1 MRSHPPPRSKSF
13 LAHPG
18 THGTPSEHADGQTL
32 DASQRPVPA
41 RAEHDTLYTGCT
53 PGCRPCESH
62 ALSCLGLKAID
73 TNDTRPHVL
82 HPHRHH
88 ATHSTERHI
97 HARARESKTQSRL
110 SIDGSHAAAKR
121 ERERG
126 REGGRERCRAR
137 TIDTRS
143 AKPIHTLEKSN
154 TRENQVACPPLHM
167 SNGTDLHRD
176 PSVLLCLE
184 EGKNLFAH
192 FVRGWDAR
200 ARLQLAVRL
209 KHKYAAIIRVAKFAE
224 RRRGFIVLGQLG
236 QLLRL
241 YHLAPSAHSARGEEG
256 TAGRPMAS
264 ATQTRA
270 GDNRVGGELTLSR
283 RD

>member
-1 MRSHPPPRSKSF
+1 MP
-13 LAHPG
+13 
-18 THGTPSEHADGQTL
+18 TPS
-32 DASQRPVPA
+32 
-41 RAEHDTLYTGCT
+41 
-53 PGCRPCESH
+53 
-62 ALSCLGLKAID
+62 
-73 TNDTRPHVL
+73 
-82 HPHRHH
+82 HR
-88 ATHSTERHI
+88 
-97 HARARESKTQSRL
+97 
-110 SIDGSHAAAKR
+110 
-121 ERERG
+121 
-126 REGGRERCRAR
+126 
-137 TIDTRS
+137 
-143 AKPIHTLEKSN
+143 
-154 TRENQVACPPLHM
+154 

-200 ARLQLAVRL
+200 ARLELAVRL

-256 TAGRPMAS
+256 TAGRPEADAVWGMAS